1 MVWMLHKHSKNGP
14 DCKPQISHQ
23 QILERHL
30 PQSMPFGV
38 AELIRSLQFRKTT
51 TESTHRKGHH
61 KILAQEEGIQ
71 SPEEAI
77 KDDRSLLHN
86 CIFEYTRQGWQV
98 AGLDKDSVE
107 FIKPRKWN
115 RALLIIGAFL
125 IPLFGLGFLIWML
138 AALDFF
144 TQKDRHINLCV
155 EDLRAGDLSNEGSLT
170 AEARLALVL
179 FGALLSGWL
188 LFIIPAMAPNAYQ
201 GNINFSAE
209 LKPYSQRILGIGI
222 QALGS
227 SQILEPE
234 AQNTLMSI
242 AQLPSPTLTRTPTRT
257 ITPTATFTPL
267 LPLPTK
273 PTATP
278 TASLTPTQSTTPTL
292 DPHDW
297 SEWPVIPIISE
308 NARAIYQRG
317 LENGNNPNN
326 FSVIG
331 DCQSVPYLFLGAY
344 DWGGPII
351 DTLDDELFETV
362 VNFAGSF
369 SRNSPT
375 IIDGG
380 NAASQLA
387 TGWANRRICD
397 VSESPITCELRLH
410 KPSIVIVNIGTHWSA
425 RNEQYMRKIIEIIID
440 NGAVP
445 ILSTKADNLEGNALI
460 NRDLALI
467 ALQYDIPLWNLWTS
481 VQDLPNSGLDPYR
494 QGGYMYLTR
503 DGLVRRRLIGL
514 QMLDAVWR
522 AVK

>member
-1 MVWMLHKHSKNGP
+1 M
-14 DCKPQISHQ
+14 
-23 QILERHL
+23 
-30 PQSMPFGV
+30 
-38 AELIRSLQFRKTT
+38 IRSLQYKKTT
-51 TESTHRKGHH
+51 TKSADRKGPHG
-61 KILAQEEGIQ
+61 ILEQEENTAR
-71 SPEEAI
+71 PEIANL
-77 KDDRSLLHN
+77 DDRRLLHN
-86 CIFEYTRQGWQV
+86 CIFEHTRQGWQV
-98 AGLDKDSVE
+98 AGLDKNSVE

-144 TQKDRHINLCV
+144 TQKERHINLCV
-155 EDLRAGDLSNEGSLT
+155 EDLRAGILPNEDSLT
-170 AEARLALVL
+170 SESRLALIL
-179 FGALLSGWL
+179 FGALLASWL
-188 LFIIPAMAPNAYQ
+188 LFIIPAVTSNTYQ
-201 GNINFSAE
+201 GGINISEE
-209 LKPYSQRILGIGI
+209 LKPYRQRFLGVSIK
-222 QALGS
+222 ALGS

-234 AQNTLMSI
+234 AQNTLISI
-242 AQLPSPTLTRTPTRT
+242 AQLPSTTPTRTPTKT
-257 ITPTATFTPL
+257 I
-267 LPLPTK
+267 
-273 PTATP
+273 TP
-278 TASLTPTQSTTPTL
+278 TASLTPFQPLPTEPSATSTASPTSTHTATPTL
-292 DPHDW
+292 NPDDW
-297 SEWPVIPIISE
+297 RDWPVIPIISE
-308 NARAIYQRG
+308 NARAIFQRG

-369 SRNSPT
+369 SRYSPT

-387 TGWANRRICD
+387 TGWANRTICD

-425 RNEQYMRKIIEIIID
+425 RNEIYMRKIIEIIID
-440 NGAVP
+440 YEAVP
-445 ILSTKADNLEGNALI
+445 ILSTKADNLEGNAVI

-467 ALQYDIPLWNLWTS
+467 ALQYDIPLWNLWAS
-481 VQDLPNSGLDPYR
+481 VQDLPNDGLDPYR

-503 DGLVRRRLIGL
+503 DGLETRRLMGL
-514 QMLDAVWR
+514 QVLDTVWR
-522 AVK
+522 AAK